1 MKPLRFVGSSL
12 SDLADFPVTARRA
25 AGYELWQVQCGLMP
39 SDFKPMSSV
48 GAGCY
53 EVRIHSEGEWRVIY
67 VASFKEAIYVLHAF
81 GKKSQTTERR
91 DLELARKRYLQIR
104 S

>member
-1 MKPLRFVGSSL
+1 MKPLRFIGSSL
-12 SDLADFPVTARRA
+12 SELAAFPITARRA
-25 AGYELWQVQCGLMP
+25 AGHELWQVQCGLMP
-39 SDFKPMSSV
+39 SDFKPMSSI

-81 GKKSQTTERR
+81 GKKSQTTARR